1 MTTVVYVGPFDEIE
15 HQQTTE
21 AWSSDSVGWTVTKHG
36 AEVEVSDE
44 IAALLL
50 EQPDNWQPAKPAK
63 TKTNT
68 KGDA

>member
-1 MTTVVYVGPFDEIE
+1 MTTVVYVGPFDEVE

-21 AWSSDSVGWTVTKHG
+21 AWASDTVGWAVTKRG
-36 AEVEVSDE
+36 AEVEVTDE

-50 EQPDNWQPAKPAK
+50 EQPDNWALPK
-63 TKTNT
+63 TKTTKAST